1 VYAFIGPRERAEGNS
16 AMRPDIHTQSIT
28 VTDRLGQPKVLIEFS
43 LRSPH
48 VVSRDG
54 LRITVQGT
62 AIVSAEE
69 TGFRGQGVASTATF
83 GDRFLL
89 PEIKRFY
96 LSDRQEVDLGG
107 NFNEAFVRAQEAFV
121 QVVERAQ
128 ADV

>member
-1 VYAFIGPRERAEGNS
+1 
-16 AMRPDIHTQSIT
+16 MRPDIHTQSIT

-69 TGFRGQGVASTATF
+69 AGFRGRIVASTATY

-89 PEIKRFY
+89 PDIKRFY
-96 LSDRQEVDLGG
+96 LGTKEEVDLGAD
-107 NFNEAFVRAQEAFV
+107 FSKAFVRAQEALV

-128 ADV
+128 ADASGH